1 MGAPKS
7 AMTPSPVYWLIVPS
21 NRWTSAVISS
31 KQRSMMPCTSSGSS
45 FSASVVN
52 PATSAKRTVT
62 WRRSPSSAERDL
74 RILSARCLGVY
85 DASAGRYSVA
95 GAAPALAGG
104 GAATGAC
111 DCASP
116 RRWPPEP
123 QKAAPGR
130 REVPQL
136 GQLASSAVPQWSQK
150 RFGGGLSAWQAE
162 QRIA

>member
-1 MGAPKS
+1 
-7 AMTPSPVYWLIVPS
+7 MTPSPVYWLIVPS
-21 NRWTSAVISS
+21 NRCTSAVISS

-85 DASAGRYSVA
+85 VASDGRNPLPGA
-95 GAAPALAGG
+95 PTGAAAGDAGG

-111 DCASP
+111 DGVSP
-116 RRWPPEP
+116 RRWPHAP
-123 QKAAPGR
+123 QKRAPGR
-130 REVPQL
+130 TVTPQL
-136 GQLASSAVPQWSQK
+136 GQLASSAAPQWSQK